1 MKNQNRIINKSLK
14 NLLEKF
20 SNTDVIPT
28 IEQNYAHESI
38 INLPLKLIEDNLYL
52 KKARISENNLREY
65 EESIKENGIIRPLV
79 VRKIKDHYEIVIGRR
94 LFIACKILNI
104 EEIPV
109 IVVNFSDEETLLVLL
124 ADTLEQ
130 RSYNVVEVAYL
141 IRNLRDTFNYTNK
154 ELSNLLKQSTS
165 QVSNILQL
173 LNLPKEILKDVVNNK
188 LSYGHAKAISRL
200 ENDKAILIRNEILK
214 NKLSVR
220 QTELLVNNLNY
231 KNKNFKIN
239 IINNKIIIEFKNQEE
254 LNKFYNKIINYFN
267 S

>member
-1 MKNQNRIINKSLK
+1 
-14 NLLEKF
+14 
-20 SNTDVIPT
+20 
-28 IEQNYAHESI
+28 
-38 INLPLKLIEDNLYL
+38 
-52 KKARISENNLREY
+52 
-65 EESIKENGIIRPLV
+65 
-79 VRKIKDHYEIVIGRR
+79 
-94 LFIACKILNI
+94 
-104 EEIPV
+104 
-109 IVVNFSDEETLLVLL
+109 LLVLL

-188 LSYGHAKAISRL
+188 LSYGHAKAINGHAKAISRL